1 MTQAGDLW
9 TRCTGSLRDQVSE
22 STWQLWLSGIEPV
35 AYTDGE
41 FVLSVP
47 NGLIRERVESRYLP
61 MIEDT
66 LANEVGPPCAAASR
80 CRTRGP
86 ARRSSR
92 PTEQSS
98 ACPPEPGPSPGQPE
112 PAHARP
118 GRDRPAVQLDTKFTF
133 ETFVAASSN
142 RLAHA
147 AAQAVAETPG
157 RSYNPLFI
165 YGDSGLGKTHL
176 LHAIGNYVTENYP
189 RRKVLYV
196 TTETFMNDFVD
207 SLRTSTTLTFKRR
220 YRDCDVLLIDD
231 VQFME
236 RKEGLQEEFFHTYND
251 LKGASKQIVLT
262 SDRPPKSIETLEDR
276 LRSRF
281 LSGLITE
288 IDPPDLETRLAILR
302 SKCLSEHQDVPDD
315 VLEFIASHVKDNIRE
330 LEGALIRICA
340 FANLN
345 KEPISLAQAE
355 KVLSDLVLAGE
366 PRRITPQMI
375 LDATSAQLRLL
386 GRGHLR
392 SQPHPPARHRPPGRH
407 VPDQGAH
414 GLQLSGHRAGLR
426 QARPHDRHPRR
437 GQDHRP
443 DGGAPADLRPGHRA
457 DPEDPCRLGLSHV
470 PSRRRSP
477 ARIVVCRGQS
487 PWIRGL
493 TAWGP
498 RPACP
503 QPPQA
508 PAGRDRSTPCPT
520 HIAMGTAIGAPSRD
534 ADQSSTIH
542 TPYYLYKTP
551 FFPSPYEGLGKPSK
565 GQASVK
571 FRSERDA
578 LVDML
583 ATASRAVGGRG
594 GSSPV
599 LLGLLLSCEGNALR

>member
-1 MTQAGDLW
+1 MQAGDLW
-9 TRCTGSLRDQVSE
+9 TRCSGSLRDQVSE

-35 AYTDGE
+35 AFADGV

-66 LANEVGPPCAAASR
+66 LANEVGAPVRGRLEVQDP
-80 CRTRGP
+80 GP
-86 ARRSSR
+86 AEVPVSFDEVLGL
-92 PTEQSS
+92 PAELD
-98 ACPPEPGPSPGQPE
+98 PEPERE
-112 PAHARP
+112 PAGVAAKP
-118 GRDRPAVQLDTKFTF
+118 GRESPAVQLDSKFTF

-176 LHAIGNYVTENYP
+176 LHAIGNYVTENYS

-207 SLRTSTTLTFKRR
+207 SLRTSTTLAFKRR

-315 VLEFIASHVKDNIRE
+315 VLEFIASHVKNNIRE

-340 FANLN
+340 FAKLN
-345 KEPISLAQAE
+345 KEPLSLTQAE
-355 KVLSDLVLAGE
+355 HVLSDLVLAGE
-366 PRRITPQMI
+366 PRRISPQMI
-375 LDATSAQLRLL
+375 LEATSASYGFPVEALCGPSRTRPLVTARQVAMYLTRELTDYSYPAI
-386 GRGHLR
+386 GRVFGKRDHTTVIHAVDKIAGQMQERRQIYEQVTELI
-392 SQPHPPARHRPPGRH
+392 QKI
-407 VPDQGAH
+407 
-414 GLQLSGHRAGLR
+414 RAGS
-426 QARPHDRHPRR
+426 A
-437 GQDHRP
+437 
-443 DGGAPADLRPGHRA
+443 
-457 DPEDPCRLGLSHV
+457 
-470 PSRRRSP
+470 
-477 ARIVVCRGQS
+477 
-487 PWIRGL
+487 
-493 TAWGP
+493 
-498 RPACP
+498 
-503 QPPQA
+503 
-508 PAGRDRSTPCPT
+508 
-520 HIAMGTAIGAPSRD
+520 
-534 ADQSSTIH
+534 
-542 TPYYLYKTP
+542 
-551 FFPSPYEGLGKPSK
+551 
-565 GQASVK
+565 
-571 FRSERDA
+571 
-578 LVDML
+578 
-583 ATASRAVGGRG
+583 
-594 GSSPV
+594 
-599 LLGLLLSCEGNALR
+599 

>member
-9 TRCTGSLRDQVSE
+9 TRCTGSFRDQVSE

-35 AYTDGE
+35 GYTDGV
-41 FVLSVP
+41 FILSVP

-66 LANEVGPPCAAASR
+66 LANEVGAPVRGRLEVQERGAVATEAA
-80 CRTRGP
+80 P
-86 ARRSSR
+86 
-92 PTEQSS
+92 EQISVM
-98 ACPPEPGPSPGQPE
+98 PPEPEPAAHPE
-112 PAHARP
+112 PVQVTRV
-118 GRDRPAVQLDTKFTF
+118 GRESPAVQLDSKFTF

-176 LHAIGNYVTENYP
+176 LHAIGNYVTENYS

-207 SLRTSTTLTFKRR
+207 SLRTSTTLAFKRR

-302 SKCLSEHQDVPDD
+302 SKSLSEHQEVPDD

-330 LEGALIRICA
+330 LEGALTRICA
-340 FANLN
+340 FAKLN
-345 KEPISLAQAE
+345 GQPISLGQAE
-355 KVLSDLVLAGE
+355 QVLSDLVLAGE
-366 PRRITPQMI
+366 PRRISPQMI
-375 LDATSAQLRLL
+375 LETTAASYGFSVEALCGPSRTRPLVTARQVAMYLTRELTDYSYPAI
-386 GRGHLR
+386 GRVFGKRDHTTVIHAVDKIAGQMQERRQIYEQVTELI
-392 SQPHPPARHRPPGRH
+392 QKI
-407 VPDQGAH
+407 
-414 GLQLSGHRAGLR
+414 RAGS
-426 QARPHDRHPRR
+426 A
-437 GQDHRP
+437 
-443 DGGAPADLRPGHRA
+443 
-457 DPEDPCRLGLSHV
+457 
-470 PSRRRSP
+470 
-477 ARIVVCRGQS
+477 
-487 PWIRGL
+487 
-493 TAWGP
+493 
-498 RPACP
+498 
-503 QPPQA
+503 
-508 PAGRDRSTPCPT
+508 
-520 HIAMGTAIGAPSRD
+520 
-534 ADQSSTIH
+534 
-542 TPYYLYKTP
+542 
-551 FFPSPYEGLGKPSK
+551 
-565 GQASVK
+565 
-571 FRSERDA
+571 
-578 LVDML
+578 
-583 ATASRAVGGRG
+583 
-594 GSSPV
+594 
-599 LLGLLLSCEGNALR
+599 

>member
-9 TRCTGSLRDQVSE
+9 TRCTGSLREQVSE
-22 STWQLWLSGIEPV
+22 TTWQLWLSGIEPL

-47 NGLIRERVESRYLP
+47 NGLIRERIESRYLP

-66 LANEVGPPCAAASR
+66 LANEAGVPVRGRLEVHERAAPAPPPVEP
-80 CRTRGP
+80 T
-86 ARRSSR
+86 
-92 PTEQSS
+92 TEQVFGL
-98 ACPPEPGPSPGQPE
+98 PPEPVSTA
-112 PAHARP
+112 PARA
-118 GRDRPAVQLDTKFTF
+118 GRESPAVQLDAKFTF

-207 SLRTSTTLTFKRR
+207 SLRTSTTLAFKRR

-302 SKCLSEHQDVPDD
+302 SKSLSERQEVPDD

-330 LEGALIRICA
+330 LEGALTRICA

-375 LDATSAQLRLL
+375 LEATSASYGFSIEAICGPSRTRPLVTARQVAMYLTRELTDYSYPAI
-386 GRGHLR
+386 GRVFGKRDHTTVIHAVDKIAGQMQERRQIYEQVTELI
-392 SQPHPPARHRPPGRH
+392 QKI
-407 VPDQGAH
+407 
-414 GLQLSGHRAGLR
+414 RAGS
-426 QARPHDRHPRR
+426 A
-437 GQDHRP
+437 
-443 DGGAPADLRPGHRA
+443 
-457 DPEDPCRLGLSHV
+457 
-470 PSRRRSP
+470 
-477 ARIVVCRGQS
+477 
-487 PWIRGL
+487 
-493 TAWGP
+493 
-498 RPACP
+498 
-503 QPPQA
+503 
-508 PAGRDRSTPCPT
+508 
-520 HIAMGTAIGAPSRD
+520 
-534 ADQSSTIH
+534 
-542 TPYYLYKTP
+542 
-551 FFPSPYEGLGKPSK
+551 
-565 GQASVK
+565 
-571 FRSERDA
+571 
-578 LVDML
+578 
-583 ATASRAVGGRG
+583 
-594 GSSPV
+594 
-599 LLGLLLSCEGNALR
+599 

>member
-1 MTQAGDLW
+1 MLGAICGPALVVPPATVYVRPITRTEDRSEHVAWTPRGEKGRSAQAVTQAGDLW

-35 AYTDGE
+35 AFTDGV
-41 FVLSVP
+41 FILSVP

-66 LANEVGPPCAAASR
+66 LANEVGAPVRGRLEVQEVAPAA
-80 CRTRGP
+80 TEPGP
-86 ARRSSR
+86 D
-92 PTEQSS
+92 EILGL
-98 ACPPEPGPSPGQPE
+98 PPEPVAPTLPDPGAP
-112 PAHARP
+112 ARP
-118 GRDRPAVQLDTKFTF
+118 GRESPAVQLDSKFTF

-207 SLRTSTTLTFKRR
+207 SLRTSTTLAFKRR

-302 SKCLSEHQDVPDD
+302 SKSLSEHQEVPDD

-340 FANLN
+340 FAKLN

-355 KVLSDLVLAGE
+355 QVLSDLVLAGE

-375 LDATSAQLRLL
+375 LDATAASYGFSVEALCGPSRTRPLVTARQVAMYLTRELTDYSYPAI
-386 GRGHLR
+386 GRVFGKRDHTTVIHAVDKIAGQMQERRQIYEQVTELI
-392 SQPHPPARHRPPGRH
+392 QKI
-407 VPDQGAH
+407 
-414 GLQLSGHRAGLR
+414 RAGS
-426 QARPHDRHPRR
+426 A
-437 GQDHRP
+437 
-443 DGGAPADLRPGHRA
+443 
-457 DPEDPCRLGLSHV
+457 
-470 PSRRRSP
+470 
-477 ARIVVCRGQS
+477 
-487 PWIRGL
+487 
-493 TAWGP
+493 
-498 RPACP
+498 
-503 QPPQA
+503 
-508 PAGRDRSTPCPT
+508 
-520 HIAMGTAIGAPSRD
+520 
-534 ADQSSTIH
+534 
-542 TPYYLYKTP
+542 
-551 FFPSPYEGLGKPSK
+551 
-565 GQASVK
+565 
-571 FRSERDA
+571 
-578 LVDML
+578 
-583 ATASRAVGGRG
+583 
-594 GSSPV
+594 
-599 LLGLLLSCEGNALR
+599 

>member
-1 MTQAGDLW
+1 MLGAIWAWALVASAGTVYVRPITRTEDRAEHHGWTPRGEKGRSALTVDQAGDLW
-9 TRCTGSLRDQVSE
+9 TKCTGSLRDQVSE

-35 AYTDGE
+35 AFADGI

-66 LANEVGPPCAAASR
+66 LANQVGSPVRGRLEV
-80 CRTRGP
+80 
-86 ARRSSR
+86 
-92 PTEQSS
+92 Q
-98 ACPPEPGPSPGQPE
+98 EPGAPAAPTGPDEVLGLPPQVE
-112 PAHARP
+112 PAAGAGELNRP
-118 GRDRPAVQLDTKFTF
+118 GRESAAVQLDSKFTF

-302 SKCLSEHQDVPDD
+302 SKCLSERQDVPDD

-330 LEGALIRICA
+330 LEGALTRICA
-340 FANLN
+340 FAKLN
-345 KEPISLAQAE
+345 NEPISLAQAE
-355 KVLSDLVLAGE
+355 RVLSDLVLAGE
-366 PRRITPQMI
+366 PRRISPQMI
-375 LDATSAQLRLL
+375 LDATAASYGFSVEAICGPSRTRPLVTARQVAMYLTRELTDYSYPAI
-386 GRGHLR
+386 GRVFGKRDHTTVIHAVDKITGQMQERRQIYEQVTELI
-392 SQPHPPARHRPPGRH
+392 QKI
-407 VPDQGAH
+407 
-414 GLQLSGHRAGLR
+414 RAGS
-426 QARPHDRHPRR
+426 A
-437 GQDHRP
+437 
-443 DGGAPADLRPGHRA
+443 
-457 DPEDPCRLGLSHV
+457 
-470 PSRRRSP
+470 
-477 ARIVVCRGQS
+477 
-487 PWIRGL
+487 
-493 TAWGP
+493 
-498 RPACP
+498 
-503 QPPQA
+503 
-508 PAGRDRSTPCPT
+508 
-520 HIAMGTAIGAPSRD
+520 
-534 ADQSSTIH
+534 
-542 TPYYLYKTP
+542 
-551 FFPSPYEGLGKPSK
+551 
-565 GQASVK
+565 
-571 FRSERDA
+571 
-578 LVDML
+578 
-583 ATASRAVGGRG
+583 
-594 GSSPV
+594 
-599 LLGLLLSCEGNALR
+599 

>member
-41 FVLSVP
+41 FVLAVP

-66 LANEVGPPCAAASR
+66 LANEVGAPVRGRLEVLESGPPVEVVVEPS
-80 CRTRGP
+80 
-86 ARRSSR
+86 
-92 PTEQSS
+92 TEQVFGLT
-98 ACPPEPGPSPGQPE
+98 PEPQPAPTPS
-112 PAHARP
+112 ARS
-118 GRDRPAVQLDTKFTF
+118 GRESPAVQLDTKFTF

-220 YRDCDVLLIDD
+220 YRECDVLLIDD

-281 LSGLITE
+281 HSGLITE

-302 SKCLSEHQDVPDD
+302 AKSLSEHQEVPDD
-315 VLEFIASHVKDNIRE
+315 VLEFIASHVKNNIRE
-330 LEGALIRICA
+330 LEGALTRICA

-345 KEPISLAQAE
+345 KEPISLGQAE

-366 PRRITPQMI
+366 PRRITPQTI
-375 LDATSAQLRLL
+375 LDATSASYGFSVDAICGPSRTRPLVTARQVAMYLTRVLTDYSYPAI
-386 GRGHLR
+386 GRVFGNRDHTTVIHAVDKITGQMQERRQIYEQVTELI
-392 SQPHPPARHRPPGRH
+392 QKI
-407 VPDQGAH
+407 
-414 GLQLSGHRAGLR
+414 RAGS
-426 QARPHDRHPRR
+426 A
-437 GQDHRP
+437 
-443 DGGAPADLRPGHRA
+443 
-457 DPEDPCRLGLSHV
+457 
-470 PSRRRSP
+470 
-477 ARIVVCRGQS
+477 
-487 PWIRGL
+487 
-493 TAWGP
+493 
-498 RPACP
+498 
-503 QPPQA
+503 
-508 PAGRDRSTPCPT
+508 
-520 HIAMGTAIGAPSRD
+520 
-534 ADQSSTIH
+534 
-542 TPYYLYKTP
+542 
-551 FFPSPYEGLGKPSK
+551 
-565 GQASVK
+565 
-571 FRSERDA
+571 
-578 LVDML
+578 
-583 ATASRAVGGRG
+583 
-594 GSSPV
+594 
-599 LLGLLLSCEGNALR
+599 

>member
-1 MTQAGDLW
+1 VTQAGDLW

-41 FVLSVP
+41 FILSVP

-66 LANEVGPPCAAASR
+66 LANEVGSPVRGRLEVQEPEPAAVVRAEP
-80 CRTRGP
+80 T
-86 ARRSSR
+86 
-92 PTEQSS
+92 TEQVFGL
-98 ACPPEPGPSPGQPE
+98 PPEPARPERQPE
-112 PAHARP
+112 PAQTTRS
-118 GRDRPAVQLDTKFTF
+118 GRESPAVQLDTKFTF

-251 LKGASKQIVLT
+251 LKAASKQIVLT

-302 SKCLSEHQDVPDD
+302 SKSLSENQDVPDD
-315 VLEFIASHVKDNIRE
+315 VLNFIAVHVKDNIRE
-330 LEGALIRICA
+330 LEGALTRICA

-366 PRRITPQMI
+366 PRRITPQII
-375 LDATSAQLRLL
+375 LDATSASYGFSVEAICGPSRTRPLVTARQVAMYLTRQLTDYSYPAI
-386 GRGHLR
+386 GRVFGKRDHTTVIHAVDKITGQMQERRQIYEQVTELI
-392 SQPHPPARHRPPGRH
+392 QKI
-407 VPDQGAH
+407 
-414 GLQLSGHRAGLR
+414 RAGS
-426 QARPHDRHPRR
+426 A
-437 GQDHRP
+437 
-443 DGGAPADLRPGHRA
+443 
-457 DPEDPCRLGLSHV
+457 
-470 PSRRRSP
+470 
-477 ARIVVCRGQS
+477 
-487 PWIRGL
+487 
-493 TAWGP
+493 
-498 RPACP
+498 
-503 QPPQA
+503 
-508 PAGRDRSTPCPT
+508 
-520 HIAMGTAIGAPSRD
+520 
-534 ADQSSTIH
+534 
-542 TPYYLYKTP
+542 
-551 FFPSPYEGLGKPSK
+551 
-565 GQASVK
+565 
-571 FRSERDA
+571 
-578 LVDML
+578 
-583 ATASRAVGGRG
+583 
-594 GSSPV
+594 
-599 LLGLLLSCEGNALR
+599 

>member
-1 MTQAGDLW
+1 M
-9 TRCTGSLRDQVSE
+9 RDQVSE

-35 AYTDGE
+35 GYTDGV

-66 LANEVGPPCAAASR
+66 LANEVGAPVRGRLEVQERGATAAGAAS
-80 CRTRGP
+80 
-86 ARRSSR
+86 
-92 PTEQSS
+92 EQILVL
-98 ACPPEPGPSPGQPE
+98 PPEPEPEAEARPE
-112 PAHARP
+112 PVQASRV
-118 GRDRPAVQLDTKFTF
+118 GRESPAVQLDSKFTF

-176 LHAIGNYVTENYP
+176 LHAIGNYVTENYS

-207 SLRTSTTLTFKRR
+207 SLRTSTTLAFKRR

-302 SKCLSEHQDVPDD
+302 SKSLSEHQEVPDD

-330 LEGALIRICA
+330 LEGALTRICA
-340 FANLN
+340 FAKLN
-345 KEPISLAQAE
+345 AQPISLGQAE
-355 KVLSDLVLAGE
+355 QVLSDLVLAGE
-366 PRRITPQMI
+366 PRRISPQMI
-375 LDATSAQLRLL
+375 LETTAASYGFSVEALL
-386 GRGHLR
+386 WPE
-392 SQPHPPARHRPPGRH
+392 PHPAARDGRQVAMYLTRELTDYSYPAIGRVFGKRDH
-407 VPDQGAH
+407 TTVIHAVDKIAGQMQERRQIYEQVTE
-414 GLQLSGHRAGLR
+414 LIQKIRAGS
-426 QARPHDRHPRR
+426 A
-437 GQDHRP
+437 
-443 DGGAPADLRPGHRA
+443 
-457 DPEDPCRLGLSHV
+457 
-470 PSRRRSP
+470 
-477 ARIVVCRGQS
+477 
-487 PWIRGL
+487 
-493 TAWGP
+493 
-498 RPACP
+498 
-503 QPPQA
+503 
-508 PAGRDRSTPCPT
+508 
-520 HIAMGTAIGAPSRD
+520 
-534 ADQSSTIH
+534 
-542 TPYYLYKTP
+542 
-551 FFPSPYEGLGKPSK
+551 
-565 GQASVK
+565 
-571 FRSERDA
+571 
-578 LVDML
+578 
-583 ATASRAVGGRG
+583 
-594 GSSPV
+594 
-599 LLGLLLSCEGNALR
+599 